1 MTFTL
6 TGLNTK
12 WTRNAAENPFLE
24 VPLSSVVQ
32 IVLEND
38 GPVPHQ
44 FAISD
49 FDVRSEILNQGD
61 RLTAMFTA
69 DEAGRFTYVC
79 LIHPCRMDGTIVMT
93 P

>member
-12 WTRNAAENPFLE
+12 WTRNAAENPTLE
-24 VPLSSVVQ
+24 VPLGSVVQ

-49 FDVRSEILNQGD
+49 FDVRSEILNQED
-61 RLTAMFTA
+61 RLTAMSRPMKQEDSCMFA
-69 DEAGRFTYVC
+69 SYIQVEW
-79 LIHPCRMDGTIVMT
+79 MEQ
-93 P
+93 

>member
-1 MTFTL
+1 M
-6 TGLNTK
+6 
-12 WTRNAAENPFLE
+12 ENPTLE
-24 VPLSSVVQ
+24 VPAGSVVQ

-49 FDVRSEILNQGD
+49 FDLRSEILNQGG
-61 RLTAMFTA
+61 RLIAMFTA

-79 LIHPCRMDGTIVMT
+79 LIHPGRMDVTIVVT

>member
-49 FDVRSEILNQGD
+49 FDVRTEILNQGD

-69 DEAGRFTYVC
+69 DEAGRFTYV
-79 LIHPCRMDGTIVMT
+79 
-93 P
+93 